1 MSPKVIFLDVGL
13 YNYLC
18 NLQWRVIFEMDQKR
32 LVNEGYIAE
41 QFIGQNL
48 RYATG
53 LGYMKELYYW
63 LREGK
68 TGNAEIDFLINI
80 GTHILPVE
88 VKAGKSGTLRSI
100 VQFIRLK
107 EKTRAIRFDLNKP
120 SLQDVP
126 WRTADGT
133 EKTYA
138 LLSLPLYL
146 VNKLVRLID
155 AWLI

>member
-48 RYATG
+48 RYAAG

-68 TGNAEIDFLINI
+68 TANAEIDFLINT
-80 GTHILPVE
+80 GTHSGAKCPYETHIDLMPIL
-88 VKAGKSGTLRSI
+88 ARKSSGFSNPGNLTNLC
-100 VQFIRLK
+100 
-107 EKTRAIRFDLNKP
+107 
-120 SLQDVP
+120 
-126 WRTADGT
+126 
-133 EKTYA
+133 
-138 LLSLPLYL
+138 LPL
-146 VNKLVRLID
+146 RARRRISWQPRQ
-155 AWLI
+155 A